1 MTFKKKV
8 HLFLWGLSCLSI
20 WGCEDEKEKNKTV
33 HNRLTLNSQISEFLH
48 NVDHIPIEEEISSK
62 EKEEKSF
69 QENNNDETEEK
80 ETQFFDTIAEQNIL
94 KEHEK
99 EKVSLHVREVC
110 LKRQAFLHQRATTSL
125 WTQEDAL
132 AENSS
137 FIFEDSNYV
146 SRHKGIREDISTFP
160 VKGERVLTADRYIPV
175 ILENAI
181 NSQLPGRFIAIVET
195 HVFANEGRNILLPKG
210 TRIICSYKCLVKEGD
225 TRLNAV
231 CSRAIRPDGA
241 SILLTDAYVADQMAR
256 TGLIGKV
263 DNRIWEKYGSSFI
276 VAGISALAAAGA
288 DSSETSIVRQA
299 AGNLSV
305 NLGNITTGL
314 LNSHIDLAPVVNVA
328 AGSRL
333 QIIPMTDIWLR
344 SPEEIEALASGE
356 KGEELV

>member
-1 MTFKKKV
+1 MTFQKKV
-8 HLFLWGLSCLSI
+8 QLFLVSLSCLGI
-20 WGCEDEKEKNKTV
+20 GNCQDEKEKNKIV
-33 HNRLTLNSQISEFLH
+33 NNRLTLNSQVSEFLH
-48 NVDHIPIEEEISSK
+48 NVDHIPIEEEGFSK
-62 EKEEKSF
+62 NTEEKSF
-69 QENNNDETEEK
+69 EENNNEEAEEK
-80 ETQFFDTIAEQNIL
+80 ETQFFDAVAEQNIL
-94 KEHEK
+94 KENEK
-99 EKVSLHVREVC
+99 ERASFYQREMC
-110 LKRQAFLHQRATTSL
+110 LKRKVFLHQRAIPSL
-125 WTQEDAL
+125 WTQEDSL
-132 AENSS
+132 EENSS
-137 FIFEDSNYV
+137 STFKDSNYV
-146 SRHKGIREDISTFP
+146 SRHKGIKEDISTFP

-210 TRIICSYKCLVKEGD
+210 TRIICSYRCLVKEGD

-231 CSRAIRPDGA
+231 CSRALRPDGA

-263 DNRIWEKYGSSFI
+263 DNRTWEKYGSSFI

-288 DSSETSIVRQA
+288 DSAETSIVRQA
-299 AGNLSV
+299 ASNLSV

-344 SPEEIEALASGE
+344 SPEEIEALASGKE
-356 KGEELV
+356 EEELV